1 MRIPR
6 IHSARLAAAHDGR
19 AVPTKSLGSCFHDI
33 CAEAG
38 RSLAWRLGKYAKRQ
52 DVVVLAVPRG
62 ELADTL
68 PAPLDVFLLRKL
80 EAQ

>member
-1 MRIPR
+1 MIFADR
-6 IHSARLAAAHDGR
+6 
-19 AVPTKSLGSCFHDI
+19 
-33 CAEAG
+33 AEAG
-38 RSLAWRLGKYAKRQ
+38 RSLAWRLEKYANRH

-68 PAPLDVFLLRKL
+68 PAPLDVYLLRML